1 MRLSGLTAAAGRAT
15 VAVMEAVGVAAL
27 IVLAVLAAV
36 GGWLFVHSLDKGRI
50 TDYVEQRGG
59 RVVSVNWAPF
69 GRGWFGE
76 KEERLYE
83 VVYYD
88 SAGNQHFA
96 TAKSSM
102 LTGVYWTEDRV
113 THAKAGWYDAVAPG
127 NPPGKPL
134 IRQLPQAAEAA
145 DADELRRLREEN
157 ARLREQLGERTARE
171 TAIQNSRCPACGAAT
186 APDAARCPSCQIALR

>member
-1 MRLSGLTAAAGRAT
+1 MEAAGF
-15 VAVMEAVGVAAL
+15 AVLV
-27 IVLAVLAAV
+27 VLAVLGACAL
-36 GGWLFVHSLDKGRI
+36 WAFVHSLDKKRI
-50 TDYVEQRGG
+50 TDYIEQRGG
-59 RVVSVNWAPF
+59 RVVSINWAPF

-88 SAGNQHFA
+88 QAGNQHFA
-96 TAKSSM
+96 TAKTSL
-102 LTGVYWTEDRV
+102 LTGVFWTEDRV
-113 THAKAGWYDAVAPG
+113 PHAKAGWYDSLSPG
-127 NPPGKPL
+127 NEPGKSL
-134 IRQLPQAAEAA
+134 IRQLPQTAEGA

>member
-1 MRLSGLTAAAGRAT
+1 
-15 VAVMEAVGVAAL
+15 MEAVGVAAL

-96 TAKSSM
+96 TAKTSM

-157 ARLREQLGERTARE
+157 ERLREQVAELTGAAAPSRSRAAPPAGPPSRRTRRAARV
-171 TAIQNSRCPACGAAT
+171 ARSRCAEE
-186 APDAARCPSCQIALR
+186 

>member
-1 MRLSGLTAAAGRAT
+1 
-15 VAVMEAVGVAAL
+15 MEAAVVAAL
-27 IVLAVLAAV
+27 VALVVLAVV
-36 GGWLFVHSLDKGRI
+36 GGWALVHRLDRNRI

-59 RVVSVNWAPF
+59 RVVSINWAPF

-88 SAGNQHFA
+88 SAGDQHFA
-96 TAKSSM
+96 TAKTSM
-102 LTGVYWTEDRV
+102 MTGVYWTEDRV

-127 NPPGKPL
+127 NAPGKPL
-134 IRQLPQAAEAA
+134 IRQLPQTAEAA

-157 ARLREQLGERTARE
+157 ARLREQLAKLAGQGS
-171 TAIQNSRCPACGAAT
+171 AIQSSRCPACGAAAT
-186 APDAARCPSCQIALR
+186 PDAARCPSCQTALR